1 MRGIV
6 NFQPVFSFLG
16 YIGLFLALVSQS
28 NRFETPIIG
37 LEYLPY
43 LVFVSLAFVCVG
55 LYIKLKY
62 AEEKPN
68 TLTYIV
74 TFITLLVA
82 LIIGYFLLYN
92 FFMVSV

>member
-1 MRGIV
+1 MINIIKSQVISRTLLI
-6 NFQPVFSFLG
+6 
-16 YIGLFLALVSQS
+16 IGLFLALVSQS
-28 NRFETPIIG
+28 NRFETPIIA
-37 LEYLPY
+37 LKYLPY
-43 LVFVSLAFVCVG
+43 LVFVSLVFVCTG

-82 LIIGYFLLYN
+82 LIIGYLLLYN

>member
-1 MRGIV
+1 MRNIASL
-6 NFQPVFSFLG
+6 QPVFRILG
-16 YIGLFLALVSQS
+16 VIGLFLALISQS
-28 NRFETPIIG
+28 NRFETPIIA
-37 LEYLPY
+37 LKYLPY
-43 LVFVSLAFVCVG
+43 LVFVSLVFVCTG

-82 LIIGYFLLYN
+82 LIICYLLLYN